1 MICPYD
7 LYQPELILL
16 GADLEPQN
24 DIATSSRTN
33 TRIAI
38 VYVHKA
44 RAWLLF
50 TNKMVNDLPL

>member
-7 LYQPELILL
+7 LYQSELILL

-24 DIATSSRTN
+24 ENATFPRTN
-33 TRIAI
+33 TEIAI

-44 RAWLLF
+44 RAWLLS
-50 TNKMVNDLPL
+50 TNEMINDLSS